1 MKLRR
6 SNITLPFLLQ
16 KQIELDEDKDLNEL
30 IKRERAIGKK
40 SSKLKS
46 KKQLFNWLQTVA
58 NEDLI
63 AYQSKLLKGN
73 LLVKLF
79 LVLAGLASGGFFIYG
94 LCNYREKIPTNLIL
108 LLGLFFFCLLYTSP
122 SPRDATLSR
131 MPSSA

>member
-30 IKRERAIGKK
+30 IKREREIGKNN
-40 SSKLKS
+40 SHLSKKRKN
-46 KKQLFNWLQTVA
+46 KKQLFNWLETVA
-58 NEDLI
+58 GEDLI

-79 LVLAGLASGGFFIYG
+79 LALAGFASGGFFIYG

-108 LLGLFFFCLLYTSP
+108 LLGLFFLIQL
-122 SPRDATLSR
+122 TLSLIHI
-131 MPSSA
+131 